1 MRESVLN
8 RVCNF
13 LTGPAEDEGPG
24 RDLPPL
30 FGEIKIII
38 ISLSS
43 SLNYFFD
50 TRLRIQFSRN
60 KDVRD
65 DQVICIMQ
73 LLISLCSYYSETSIN
88 GTTN

>member
-8 RVCNF
+8 RLCNF
-13 LTGPAEDEGPG
+13 LTGPAEEEGPG

-30 FGEIKIII
+30 FGEIIMII

-65 DQVICIMQ
+65 DQVIMQ

-88 GTTN
+88 RTPN